1 MNSHQKYT
9 HLPLINRIRA
19 QLHQMTPVVK
29 NIAHIVCSDPEAATH
44 YTIQDLADKAG
55 TSVSSVVRFCREI
68 DFASLVELRL
78 ALTQEIARH
87 DTEKLQN
94 NPHMSILEKLKYEL
108 VQAMDIAVDFMD
120 EDILSNMAEAVLK
133 AKRIICFG
141 LGASRVSA
149 DFLYCRL
156 LRLGL
161 NVSFPSDAHIAHMQI
176 YGSHKNDV
184 IFLFSASGHTID
196 ILHSAQYA
204 KDKGL
209 ITMGVINRAHTEL
222 EKACQYSTIVGVP
235 ENYISSGELSTKIG
249 AFMFA
254 EAFIRI
260 LLQKDKQLQLA
271 YQNAASAI
279 SLKS

>member
-1 MNSHQKYT
+1 MSSNKKYT

-29 NIAHIVCSDPEAATH
+29 NIANIVCADPEAATH

-68 DFASLVELRL
+68 EFASLVELRL
-78 ALTQEIARH
+78 AITQEIARQ
-87 DTEKLQN
+87 DTESLNN
-94 NPHMSILEKLKYEL
+94 NPNIGPLEKLKYEL
-108 VQAMDIAVDFMD
+108 SKAMDIAVDFMD
-120 EDILSNMAEAVLK
+120 EENLSKMAQSVIK
-133 AKRIICFG
+133 AQRIICFG
-141 LGASRVSA
+141 LGASQISA

-161 NVSFPSDAHIAHMQI
+161 NVSCPTDAHIAHMQI

-184 IFLFSASGHTID
+184 IFLFSASGATTD
-196 ILHSAQYA
+196 IIHLAQYA
-204 KDKGL
+204 KKRDI
-209 ITMGVINRAHTEL
+209 ITIGVINRAHTAL
-222 EKACQYSTIVGVP
+222 EGICDASTIVGVP

-249 AFMFA
+249 SFMFA

-260 LLQKDKQLQLA
+260 LLQKDKKLQIS
-271 YQNAASAI
+271 YENAASAF
-279 SLKS
+279 SVKP